1 MNAANRETK
10 PEFSPGLL
18 KLEGQIKCHRAG
30 ALVAIGMGVS
40 LWFASVSSFAAP
52 QQSKDQSQ
60 TSQQTQ
66 STTSSTDKNQSAA
79 KSQAAPPQ
87 VAKKGGPLSPND
99 DPEMI
104 GKRDINKGLWGKL
117 AAGTEKEVKMDRIL

>member
-18 KLEGQIKCHRAG
+18 KLEVQMKFHLSRAV
-30 ALVAIGMGVS
+30 VAIGLGAS
-40 LWFASVSSFAAP
+40 LWFASVSSLAAP
-52 QQSKDQSQ
+52 QQSKDKGQ

-66 STTSSTDKNQSAA
+66 STTSSTDMNQTAA
-79 KSQAAPPQ
+79 KSPAAAPQ

-104 GKRDINKGLWGKL
+104 GKRNINKG
-117 AAGTEKEVKMDRIL
+117 